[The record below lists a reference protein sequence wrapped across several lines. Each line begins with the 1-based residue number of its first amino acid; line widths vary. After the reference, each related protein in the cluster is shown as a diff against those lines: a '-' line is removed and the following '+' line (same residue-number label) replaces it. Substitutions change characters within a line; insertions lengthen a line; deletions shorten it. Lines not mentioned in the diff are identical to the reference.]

1 MNDVGT
7 IGLTAAES
15 FARLRL
21 ARCQS
26 VGPITFRRLLERF
39 STAQAALD
47 ALPDLARRGGGRK
60 PVKVVGRE
68 TVEAEMDAVQA
79 LGGEIM
85 VLGDSAYPALLE
97 ATEDAPPALTLL
109 GRTGLMENRCI
120 GIVGARNA
128 SAIGQRFARQIAGEL
143 GDEGLIVV
151 SGLARGIDA
160 AAHEGALAGG
170 TIAVLGGGLDVFYPR
185 ENRELQNRIAEDGL
199 LVSEHPPGT
208 QPQASHFPRRN
219 RIISGLSLG
228 IIVIEAAMRSGSLIT
243 ARLAGEQGREVF
255 AVPGSP
261 LDPRAQGSNNL
272 IRQGAALVERADDV
286 VEALASLG
294 SLPGHHHAPHQ
305 PLAEPAESGFRSAG
319 AIDEAQDI
327 EDGARALL
335 REKLSPA
342 PVAIDEIMRQC
353 DLPPAVVLTILLELE
368 LAGIAQRHP
377 GNQVSLA

>member
-1 MNDVGT
+1 MNDIAD
-7 IGLTAAES
+7 IGLTPAER

-39 STAQAALD
+39 ATAREALD
-47 ALPDLARRGGGRK
+47 ALPDLARRGGRRK
-60 PVKVVGRE
+60 PVKVVDAE
-68 TVEAEMDAVQA
+68 SVEFEMDAVDA
-79 LGGEIM
+79 LGGEIL
-85 VLGDSAYPALLE
+85 VLGDSAYPALLA

-109 GRTGLMENRCI
+109 GRSELMAGRCI

-128 SAIGQRFARQIAGEL
+128 SAIGQKFARQIGGEL
-143 GDEGLIVV
+143 SGADLVVV

-160 AAHEGALAGG
+160 AAHQGALENPPGG

-185 ENRELQNRIAEDGL
+185 ENRELQTRIAEEGL

-219 RIISGLSLG
+219 RIISGLSMG
-228 IIVIEAAMRSGSLIT
+228 IVVIEAATRSGSLIT

-261 LDPRAQGSNNL
+261 LDPRARGSNNL
-272 IRQGAALVERADDV
+272 IRQGAALVECAEDITD
-286 VEALASLG
+286 ALST
-294 SLPGHHHAPHQ
+294 LPHHPHQ
-305 PLAEPAESGFRSAG
+305 PLAEPAENAFRSAG
-319 AIDEAQDI
+319 AIAETPDI
-327 EDGARALL
+327 EDSDRALV

-342 PVAIDEIMRQC
+342 PVAIDEIIRQC
-353 DLPPAVVLTILLELE
+353 GLAPAAVLTILLELE